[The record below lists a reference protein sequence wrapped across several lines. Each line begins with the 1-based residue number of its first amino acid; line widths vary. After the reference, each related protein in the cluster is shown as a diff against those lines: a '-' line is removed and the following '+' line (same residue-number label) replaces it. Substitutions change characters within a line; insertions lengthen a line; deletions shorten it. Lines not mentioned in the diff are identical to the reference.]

1 MSWKTAAFVGIVLL
15 VAGSLAAEPINARE
29 TFRPGSVDEL
39 HISDSR
45 STFGIVMRNNID
57 MTITVVQ
64 GGSGD
69 IEVALTGD
77 VDTNQR
83 RCLPELSASQSRGVA
98 EVEVEL
104 CSGPALF
111 LSLSGAVSLNVRVP
125 RNWQGEL
132 DVRASS
138 ATVEIGDA
146 VLESLDVR
154 VSSGL
159 IDLGAITADSVD
171 LESSSGLV
179 RADGIEAESVTV
191 ESSSGGADIERLF
204 ADEISLDSSS
214 GGIAVREA
222 SGAFDAD
229 LSSGRLTID
238 FRGRPGSVTAE
249 SSSGGIEVRG
259 IDGSV
264 DLDASSGSIL
274 AEFVRLRDDSYI
286 EASSG
291 DVRAVL
297 PRDADFQLD
306 LDASSGR
313 ITVDFPV
320 TVEGRMNDDEVEGRV
335 GAGGPMLEID
345 TASGDIA
352 IVEG

>member
-1 MSWKTAAFVGIVLL
+1 MNRKTIALSIIAVLA
-15 VAGSLAAEPINARE
+15 AGSVSAEPINARE

-45 STFGIVMRNNID
+45 STFGIVMRNNMD

-69 IEVALTGD
+69 IEVTLTGD

-83 RCLPELSASQSRGVA
+83 RCLPKLSVSQSRGVA
-98 EVEVEL
+98 EVDVEL
-104 CSGPALF
+104 CRGPALF
-111 LSLSGAVSLNVRVP
+111 LSLSGTLSLNVSVP
-125 RNWQGEL
+125 RSWQGEL

-159 IDLGAITADSVD
+159 IDLGVIAADSVD
-171 LESSSGLV
+171 LHSSSGLV
-179 RADGIEAESVTV
+179 RAEGIEAESVTIQ
-191 ESSSGGADIERLF
+191 SSSGGADIERLF
-204 ADEISLDSSS
+204 ADEINLDSSS

-222 SGAFDAD
+222 TGAIDAD

-238 FRGRPGSVTAE
+238 FRGRRGSVTAE

-274 AEFVRLRDDSYI
+274 AQFVRLRDDSYI

-297 PRDADFQLD
+297 PRDADFHLD

-320 TVEGRMNDDEVEGRV
+320 TVEGGMNDDEVEGRV
-335 GAGGPMLEID
+335 GAGGPTLEVD